1 LRSLAFIS
9 GLKQFDTL
17 HAPALF
23 ANVLCPL
30 KKTRGQAMPAKKS
43 VNLEKAL
50 NELEKLVEE
59 MEQGN
64 LSLEES
70 LKRFEKGIA
79 LTSDCQE
86 ALQKAELKVQEL
98 IEKNGKLLEKDF
110 EVDE

>member
-1 LRSLAFIS
+1 
-9 GLKQFDTL
+9 
-17 HAPALF
+17 
-23 ANVLCPL
+23 
-30 KKTRGQAMPAKKS
+30 MPAKKS

-50 NELEKLVEE
+50 GELEKLVEE

-64 LSLEES
+64 LSLEDS

-79 LTSDCQE
+79 LTSDCQQ
-86 ALQKAELKVQEL
+86 ALQNAELKVQEL

>member
-1 LRSLAFIS
+1 
-9 GLKQFDTL
+9 
-17 HAPALF
+17 
-23 ANVLCPL
+23 
-30 KKTRGQAMPAKKS
+30 MPAKKS

-50 NELEKLVEE
+50 TELEKLVEE

-79 LTSDCQE
+79 LTSDCQQ
-86 ALQKAELKVQEL
+86 ALQTAELKVQEL

>member
-1 LRSLAFIS
+1 
-9 GLKQFDTL
+9 
-17 HAPALF
+17 
-23 ANVLCPL
+23 
-30 KKTRGQAMPAKKS
+30 MPAKKS

-50 NELEKLVEE
+50 TELEKLVEE

-110 EVDE
+110 EVNE

>member
-1 LRSLAFIS
+1 
-9 GLKQFDTL
+9 
-17 HAPALF
+17 
-23 ANVLCPL
+23 
-30 KKTRGQAMPAKKS
+30 MPAKKS

-50 NELEKLVEE
+50 SELEKLVEE

-79 LTSDCQE
+79 LTSDCQQ
-86 ALQKAELKVQEL
+86 ALQSAELKVQEL

>member
-1 LRSLAFIS
+1 
-9 GLKQFDTL
+9 
-17 HAPALF
+17 
-23 ANVLCPL
+23 
-30 KKTRGQAMPAKKS
+30 MPAKKS

>member
-1 LRSLAFIS
+1 
-9 GLKQFDTL
+9 
-17 HAPALF
+17 
-23 ANVLCPL
+23 
-30 KKTRGQAMPAKKS
+30 MPAKKP

-50 NELEKLVEE
+50 GELEKLVEE
-59 MEQGN
+59 MEQGS

-98 IEKNGKLLEKDF
+98 IEKNGKLLEQDF

>member
-1 LRSLAFIS
+1 
-9 GLKQFDTL
+9 
-17 HAPALF
+17 
-23 ANVLCPL
+23 
-30 KKTRGQAMPAKKS
+30 MPAKKS

-50 NELEKLVEE
+50 GELEKLVEE

-64 LSLEES
+64 LSLEDS

-79 LTSDCQE
+79 LTSDCQQ
-86 ALQKAELKVQEL
+86 ALQSAELKVQEL

>member
-1 LRSLAFIS
+1 
-9 GLKQFDTL
+9 
-17 HAPALF
+17 
-23 ANVLCPL
+23 
-30 KKTRGQAMPAKKS
+30 MPAKKP

-50 NELEKLVEE
+50 TELEKLVEE

-98 IEKNGKLLEKDF
+98 IEKNGKLMEKNF

>member
-1 LRSLAFIS
+1 
-9 GLKQFDTL
+9 
-17 HAPALF
+17 
-23 ANVLCPL
+23 
-30 KKTRGQAMPAKKS
+30 MPAKKP

-50 NELEKLVEE
+50 AELEKLVEE

-86 ALQKAELKVQEL
+86 ALQSAELKVQEL
-98 IEKNGKLLEKDF
+98 IEQNGKLLEKDF
-110 EVDE
+110 EIDE

>member
-1 LRSLAFIS
+1 
-9 GLKQFDTL
+9 
-17 HAPALF
+17 
-23 ANVLCPL
+23 
-30 KKTRGQAMPAKKS
+30 MPAKKP

-50 NELEKLVEE
+50 AELEKLVEE

-86 ALQKAELKVQEL
+86 ALQNAELKVQEL
-98 IEKNGKLLEKDF
+98 IEQNGKLLEKDF
-110 EVDE
+110 EIDE